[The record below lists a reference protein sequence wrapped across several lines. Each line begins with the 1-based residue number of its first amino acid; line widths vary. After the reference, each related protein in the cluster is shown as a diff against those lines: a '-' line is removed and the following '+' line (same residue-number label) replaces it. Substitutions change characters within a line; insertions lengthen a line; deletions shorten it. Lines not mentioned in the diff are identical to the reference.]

1 MPEGEAALDRQRKQ
15 LRYRSWHRGT
25 READLIL
32 GRFADAHLHEL
43 DAGQLER
50 YAALL
55 ASPDPD
61 IYAWVADQR
70 PTPPEHDEMLALVR
84 RFTLTIPQP

>member
-1 MPEGEAALDRQRKQ
+1 MSNEGEALDVLCRQ

-32 GRFADAHLHEL
+32 GRFADARLKEL
-43 DAGQLER
+43 DAGQLQR

-61 IYAWVADQR
+61 IYAWVAGQR
-70 PTPPEHDEMLALVR
+70 PSPPEHLEILALVR
-84 RFTLTIPQP
+84 HFTLTSARS